1 MIIWLQKCTEKIL
14 SRLKHEEYRFQN
26 EISFHNLLC
35 ILFIRMGQLVR
46 GAFCRLEIKGRGFL
60 FCGKKVSFTH
70 GFSIRMGR
78 NCIIGDYSSIDALS
92 KNGVCLGDN
101 VTLGR
106 NVLIKCTGVIRSI
119 GEGIEIGNHVAIGD
133 YSSLYAQGGVTIGS
147 DTIIGP
153 RLLLVAEN
161 HNYSEKGKLIRLQG
175 ENREGIRIGSNCWIG
190 GGVTIL
196 DGVTI
201 GNNCVIGAG
210 AVVTKDVEND
220 CLAVGVPA
228 TTIKKINDEVVK
240 I

>member
-1 MIIWLQKCTEKIL
+1 MISWVQECTEKII

-26 EISFHNLLC
+26 EISFHNLIC
-35 ILFIRMGQLVR
+35 ILSIRMGQLLK
-46 GAFCRLEIKGRGFL
+46 GFICRLGIKGRGLL

-70 GFSIRMGR
+70 GSSIHIGR

-92 KNGVCLGDN
+92 KDGVNLGDN

-119 GEGIEIGNHVAIGD
+119 GEGIDIGNHVAIGD
-133 YSSLYAQGGVTIGS
+133 YSLLYAQGGITIGN

-153 RLLLVAEN
+153 KLLLVSEN

-175 ENREGIRIGSNCWIG
+175 ENREGIRIGSNCWVG

-210 AVVTKDVEND
+210 AVVTNDIEDD

-228 TTIKKINDEVVK
+228 RTIKKINDEVVK